1 VARSSSSLDVG
12 SWCEVVFNGDPNT
25 QGFRA
30 ATLRLLRPA
39 AAAATAPDLVLRYTR
54 TRADLLTFGAHDARC
69 AFSVARLVNGRAA
82 PRFGCAL
89 RVGVAWANVMSVTA
103 WSLPALDVQPP

>member
-1 VARSSSSLDVG
+1 MPRSSSSLGVG

-25 QGFRA
+25 HGFRA
-30 ATLRLLRPA
+30 ATLRLPA
-39 AAAATAPDLVLRYTR
+39 AAPATAPDLVLRYTR
-54 TRADLLTFGAHDARC
+54 TRADLLTFGVHDARC

-82 PRFGCAL
+82 PRFGYAL
-89 RVGVAWANVMSVTA
+89 RVGVAWANVMSLTA